1 MTPTATPSPAPS
13 PAPCTVRPAGHGDL
27 LAVLGVH
34 ARRDPGGEPPATA
47 TPREEAAWQRMMRSP
62 DVTVYCAEVDGG
74 VVGTATLTVLPN
86 VAYRDCA
93 PSAVIEAVVVAH
105 QHRRRG
111 VATEIVRRA
120 LADAR
125 AAGCDKVQVV
135 SHKRHATDGAH
146 SLYAGLGF
154 VPEAEGFRLYLRRSP
169 AAGSAAGTVSPS

>member
-13 PAPCTVRPAGHGDL
+13 PAPCTVRAAGHGDL

-34 ARRDPGGEPPATA
+34 ARRDPGGEPPATT

-74 VVGTATLTVLPN
+74 VVGTATLTVLAN

-120 LADAR
+120 LADAW

-169 AAGSAAGTVSPS
+169 PAGSAAGTVGPS